1 MPFFI
6 DDLFL
11 RMLGIS
17 IPPFDML
24 WLMEQIRDYAH
35 AQMYDVEEINSQLK
49 ENRLLYEFEEIT
61 KEEYEKRNEKLN
73 HKLKMANHVNH
84 TNMRNR
90 ANVLGCDTNTNIK

>member
-1 MPFFI
+1 MPFII

-24 WLMEQIRDYAH
+24 WLIEQIYDVVCAE
-35 AQMYDVEEINSQLK
+35 MYDVEKINSQLK

-61 KEEYEKRNEKLN
+61 KEEYEKRNEELN
-73 HKLKMANHVNH
+73 HKLKMANRVNN
-84 TNMRNR
+84 TNMKNR
-90 ANVLGCDTNTNIK
+90 VNILG

>member
-1 MPFFI
+1 MPFII
-6 DDLFL
+6 DDIFL

-24 WLMEQIRDYAH
+24 WLFEQIRDYAY
-35 AQMYDVEEINSQLK
+35 AEMYDAEKINSQLK

-61 KEEYEKRNEKLN
+61 EEEYEKINGELN
-73 HKLKMANHVNH
+73 HKLKMANHVNN

-90 ANVLGCDTNTNIK
+90 VNVLG